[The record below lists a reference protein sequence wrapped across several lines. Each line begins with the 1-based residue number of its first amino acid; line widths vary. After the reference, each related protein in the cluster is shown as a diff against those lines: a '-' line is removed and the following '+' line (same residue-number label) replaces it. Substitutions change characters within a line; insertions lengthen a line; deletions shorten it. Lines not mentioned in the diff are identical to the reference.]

1 MAETYTTADGRV
13 YEIGEDGATATLTG
27 ETSSQEMTPDSP
39 GYEVSQERA
48 NRILDFQRGFL
59 DANPQ
64 GYAAFSNKRLLE
76 YAKDNFPGGV
86 NIEKAL
92 ASGATEEQILSRLYG
107 FDPSSKVE
115 AMTDAVY
122 RGIAEGGGGT
132 AGGIMGFKIGMQAAP
147 VVAGLTG
154 PAAPVAVPLTVGVTT
169 GLGFASGLLAGDTV
183 SDAVLGEEPKFLPSV
198 RPYAEGAYTVGSG
211 LPLPFTTYMHTFKF
225 LPGTKSYLDRVAR
238 LQGIKDTPIEA
249 IQRTALDQPKR
260 FLALEGTAIGQSGVG
275 GFIAEQNYPG
285 DGTMRFLFEAGA
297 GSTSPLIVGGLER
310 LVSGAKN
317 SIQMLSESGRTNR
330 QAVQLVQF
338 LEENGQNPQAI
349 LDRLRSPD
357 DVKAFAAE
365 MGITMP
371 DRTPANV
378 AGNDI
383 LFELQNALARD
394 KTFGPTLRKALSA
407 DYKAMGNLI
416 EVLDATG
423 DPTLLARSAQL
434 RKDMMEA
441 IIIQRLSDANDQAV
455 RINKQVAPTKK
466 DAEGNVVLDEAGNP
480 EVDTRAA
487 MKASKTI
494 ETVTAQAIQDVRKVE
509 SQYYDRIDGR
519 EDIDVPIFLEA
530 LTRIENETGGAVPYL
545 PVEARRLADELRGVD
560 AEAAATTNARME
572 ALDKKVQNSQD
583 AIRDIEAT
591 DPAVGTFFA
600 DTLTPQLRGDTLEGQ
615 LATVQ
620 SLITQIENLPPP
632 SRARAATGAPTD
644 APKKTP
650 YQRLSVKLQG
660 TNART
665 FFDAELE
672 KIGFDPEDMRLAG
685 SRMPPESVIRRLIE
699 IENQALSRVK
709 AGGPA
714 VRKNQQNIAKLA
726 ETLRLDIIERR
737 QPRGVYEERNPLSE
751 GLTEQG
757 LREVEDI
764 LENAGTTDL
773 TTESGINAA
782 IKTVRE
788 EIKLRPDPS
797 GFDLS
802 LPYVVGL
809 LRDLKSFR
817 AGTRDTSATGL
828 PAVMEMR
835 SPGRNRVLTAL
846 RNQAKILS
854 NSLEIRELQDD
865 MMLDLEEAGD
875 LSGVTLSVAMTA
887 KSRLQDAARGYAARS
902 EFNEARVL
910 NELAGSL
917 TDDIGV
923 KSGGIRQDDGS
934 ITFDSSENLTE
945 NQIAIRDAYNF
956 SRSLNDVFTRA
967 FPAKLLEKEASGARH
982 IMPELAHKA
991 IFSGGGDETSLR
1003 LDQIN
1008 QAMDFVAEKAGKKVS
1023 ELGPTATLGTM
1034 DGAQETLMRAAFEK
1048 IMDPQTNRV
1057 DPEALAKFNKEYRNV
1072 LFLEDGTA
1080 RFPDLVNDLS
1090 SVESAE
1096 KLLSKRLRQTGDP
1109 RAATA
1114 DGSPLGPNTPA
1125 SGFYQES
1132 LDNQVSWKT
1141 ALGSDKD
1148 PMGLVGMVIADPGS
1162 KKASDVNGLRRLIK
1176 LAQRSEAKNPGASAG
1191 LRSMILQKARMYA
1204 TGKPTKG
1211 GEQFFNFA
1219 KFKEFLTEPM
1229 VPGQPSALEIMRQE
1243 GLVDEGFA
1251 LRLTEIMNTGVQTQ
1265 KAVAQTGE
1273 AADLSQV
1280 VPKTERLATKAIR
1293 FLGLRFGRATTER
1306 VPGSG
1311 QGLAEPVM
1319 IADEVQRV
1327 LSDIPNVETFAVLE
1341 KAALDQ
1347 KFFETLLEKGITGNT
1362 PRARINAR
1370 NRLRAALIN
1379 AGFIST
1385 QSEERMESQRRA
1397 TLPRS
1402 GYGTPAPA
1410 PAPQPAVGDQSSAAQ
1425 VTPTQLFPD
1434 LPTTDI
1440 ASVSPSMNPVGQ
1452 APANRARFAAL
1463 FPEDRAL
1470 IEGIGS
1476 LG

>member
-1 MAETYTTADGRV
+1 MAEET
-13 YEIGEDGATATLTG
+13 GA
-27 ETSSQEMTPDSP
+27 QEMTPDSP

-76 YAKDNFPGGV
+76 YAQENFPGGV

-107 FDPSSKVE
+107 FDPSSKAE
-115 AMTDAVY
+115 AMTDALY
-122 RGIAEGGGGT
+122 RGVAEGGGGT
-132 AGGIMGFKIGMQAAP
+132 AGGIMGFKIGVETSP
-147 VVAGLTG
+147 FVAGLTG
-154 PAAPVAVPLTVGVTT
+154 PAAPVAVPLYIGATT

-310 LVSGAKN
+310 LISGAKG

-338 LEENGQNPQAI
+338 LEENGQDPKAI
-349 LDRLRSPD
+349 LDRLRTPD

-365 MGITMP
+365 MGVTMP
-371 DRTPANV
+371 ERTPANV
-378 AGNDI
+378 AGNEI

-455 RINKQVAPTKK
+455 RINKQVAP
-466 DAEGNVVLDEAGNP
+466 DDP
-480 EVDTRAA
+480 RAA

-494 ETVTAQAIQDVRKVE
+494 ETVTGQAIKDARAAEKK
-509 SQYYDRIDGR
+509 YYDRIDGT
-519 EDIDVPIFLEA
+519 DDVDVPIFLEA
-530 LTRIENETGGAVPYL
+530 LNRIEDETGGAIPYL
-545 PVEARRLADELRGVD
+545 PIEARRLADELRGVD
-560 AEAAATTNARME
+560 AEATATTSARME
-572 ALDKKVQNSQD
+572 TLEKKVQNGQD
-583 AIRDIEAT
+583 VIRDIEAT
-591 DPAVGTFFA
+591 DPAVGSFFA
-600 DTLTPQLRGDTLEGQ
+600 ESVNPQLRGDTLEGQ

-632 SRARAATGAPTD
+632 PRARAATGAPTD

-650 YQRLSVKLQG
+650 YQRLNVKLQG

-665 FFDAELE
+665 FFDAELK
-672 KIGFDPEDMRLAG
+672 KIGFNYDDMRLVGEIPAD
-685 SRMPPESVIRRLIE
+685 SVIQRLID

-737 QPRGVYEERNPLSE
+737 QPRGVYEEGNPLTQ
-751 GLTEQG
+751 GLTDIQ
-757 LREVEDI
+757 LRDVEDV
-764 LENAGTTDL
+764 LESIGATDL
-773 TTESGINAA
+773 TTEEGIDAA
-782 IKTVRE
+782 IRALRGE
-788 EIKLRPDPS
+788 ARLRDAAGQDEALRPGELGNVRPLFRAIDNL
-797 GFDLS
+797 G
-802 LPYVVGL
+802 
-809 LRDLKSFR
+809 RLKSFR
-817 AGTRDTSATGL
+817 EDTRDTSATGL

-846 RNQAKILS
+846 RNQAKIIS
-854 NSLEIRELQDD
+854 NSLEIRDLQDD
-865 MMLDLEEAGD
+865 MMIDLEEAGD
-875 LSGVTLSVAMTA
+875 LSGVTLSVVMTA
-887 KSRLQDAARGYAARS
+887 KSRLQDAARGYAGRS

-923 KSGGIRQDDGS
+923 KSGGVRQEDGS
-934 ITFDSSENLTE
+934 IKFSDAENLTE

-956 SRSLNDVFTRA
+956 SRQLNDVFTRA
-967 FPAKLLEKEASGARH
+967 FPAKLTEKDASGARH

-1034 DGAQETLMRAAFEK
+1034 DGAQETLMRVAFEK
-1048 IMDPQTNRV
+1048 IMDSRTNRV
-1057 DPEALAKFNKEYRNV
+1057 DPQALSDFNKEYRNV

-1096 KLLSKRLRQTGDP
+1096 KLLGKRLRQTGDP

-1125 SGFYQES
+1125 SGFYQQS

-1162 KKASDVNGLRRLIK
+1162 KKASDVNGLRRMIK
-1176 LAQRSEAKNPGASAG
+1176 LAQRSEARVPGASAG
-1191 LRSMILQKARMYA
+1191 LRSMILQKARIYA

-1211 GEQFFNFA
+1211 GQKFFNFA

-1273 AADLSQV
+1273 AADLRQV
-1280 VPKTERLATKAIR
+1280 VPTTERLVTKTIR
-1293 FLGLRFGRATTER
+1293 FLGLRIGRETTER
-1306 VPGSG
+1306 IPGSG
-1311 QGLAEPVM
+1311 QGLSEPGM

-1385 QSEERMESQRRA
+1385 QSEERMEPQRRA

-1402 GYGTPAPA
+1402 GYGTPA

-1452 APANRARFAAL
+1452 GPANRSRFAAL

>member
-1 MAETYTTADGRV
+1 MAEET
-13 YEIGEDGATATLTG
+13 GA
-27 ETSSQEMTPDSP
+27 QEMTPDSP

-48 NRILDFQRGFL
+48 DRILDFQRGFL
-59 DANPQ
+59 EANPQ
-64 GYAAFSNKRLLE
+64 GFSAFSNKRLLE
-76 YAKDNFPGGV
+76 YAQDNFPGGV

-92 ASGATEEQILSRLYG
+92 TSGATEEQILSRLYG
-107 FDPSSKVE
+107 FDPRGKVE
-115 AMTDAVY
+115 AMTDALY
-122 RGIAEGGGGT
+122 RGVAEGGGGT
-132 AGGIMGFKIGMQAAP
+132 AGGIMGFKSGMALAP
-147 VVAGLTG
+147 VVAGLSG
-154 PAAPVAVPLTVGVTT
+154 PAAPVTVPATVGLMTAA
-169 GLGFASGLLAGDTV
+169 GFGSGLLAGDTV

-338 LEENGQNPQAI
+338 LEENGQDPKAI
-349 LDRLRSPD
+349 LNRLRTPD
-357 DVKAFAAE
+357 DIKAFAAE

-371 DRTPANV
+371 ERTPANV
-378 AGNDI
+378 AGNEI
-383 LFELQNALARD
+383 LFEIQNALAQD

-423 DPTLLARSAQL
+423 DPTLLAQSAEL
-434 RKDMMEA
+434 RKNMMEA

-455 RINKQVAPTKK
+455 RINKQVAP
-466 DAEGNVVLDEAGNP
+466 DDP
-480 EVDTRAA
+480 RAA

-494 ETVTAQAIQDVRKVE
+494 ETVTGQAIKDVRKAE
-509 SQYYDRIDGR
+509 KKYYDRIDGT
-519 EDIDVPIFLEA
+519 DDVDVPIFLEA
-530 LTRIENETGGAVPYL
+530 LTRNEDETGGAIPYL
-545 PVEARRLADELRGVD
+545 PIEARRLADELRGVD
-560 AEAAATTNARME
+560 AEATATTSARME
-572 ALDKKVQNSQD
+572 TLEKKVQNGQD
-583 AIRDIEAT
+583 VIRDIEST
-591 DPAVGTFFA
+591 DPAVGSFFA
-600 DTLTPQLRGDTLEGQ
+600 ESVNPQLRGDTLEGQ
-615 LATVQ
+615 LTTVQ
-620 SLITQIENLPPP
+620 SLISQIENLPPP
-632 SRARAATGAPTD
+632 PRARAATGAPTD

-650 YQRLSVKLQG
+650 YQRLNVKLQG

-665 FFDAELE
+665 FFDAELK
-672 KIGFDPEDMRLAG
+672 KIGFNYDDMRLIGEIPADA
-685 SRMPPESVIRRLIE
+685 VIQRLID

-737 QPRGVYEERNPLSE
+737 QPRGVYEEGNPLTQ
-751 GLTEQG
+751 GLTDIQ
-757 LREVEDI
+757 LRDVEDV
-764 LENAGTTDL
+764 LESTGATDL
-773 TTESGINAA
+773 TTEEGINAA
-782 IKTVRE
+782 VRA
-788 EIKLRPDPS
+788 LRAEAR
-797 GFDLS
+797 
-802 LPYVVGL
+802 
-809 LRDLKSFR
+809 LRDEAGLDEAPRPGDIGKIRPLFRAIDNLGRLKSFR
-817 AGTRDTSATGL
+817 EDTRDTSATGL
-828 PAVMEMR
+828 PAIMGMKA
-835 SPGRNRVLTAL
+835 PGRNRVLTAL
-846 RNQAKILS
+846 RNQAKIIS
-854 NSLEIRELQDD
+854 NSLEIRDLQDD
-865 MMLDLEEAGD
+865 MMVDLEEVGD
-875 LSGVTLSVAMTA
+875 LSGVTLSVVMTA
-887 KSRLQDAARGYAARS
+887 KSRLQDAARGYAGRS

-923 KSGGIRQDDGS
+923 KSGGVRQEDGS
-934 ITFDSSENLTE
+934 IKFSDAENLTE

-956 SRSLNDVFTRA
+956 SRQLNDVFTRA
-967 FPAKLLEKEASGARH
+967 FPAKLLEKDASGARH

-1080 RFPDLVNDLS
+1080 RFPDLVNDLA
-1090 SVESAE
+1090 SVESAQA
-1096 KLLSKRLRQTGDP
+1096 LLGKRLRQTGDP
-1109 RAATA
+1109 RSATVE
-1114 DGSPLGPNTPA
+1114 GSPLGPNTPA
-1125 SGFYQES
+1125 SGFYQKS
-1132 LDNQVSWKT
+1132 LDEQVSWKT

-1148 PMGLVGMVIADPGS
+1148 PMSLVGMVIADPGS
-1162 KKASDVNGLRRLIK
+1162 KKASDVNGLRRMIK
-1176 LAQRSEAKNPGASAG
+1176 LAQRSEARVPGASAG

-1211 GEQFFNFA
+1211 GEKFFNFA

-1265 KAVAQTGE
+1265 KAVAKTGE

-1280 VPKTERLATKAIR
+1280 VPTTERLATKGIR
-1293 FLGLRFGRATTER
+1293 FLGLRLGRATTER

-1341 KAALDQ
+1341 KAALNQ
-1347 KFFETLLEKGITGNT
+1347 KFFKTLLEKGIAGNT
-1362 PRARINAR
+1362 PRARINSR

-1385 QSEERMESQRRA
+1385 QSEGRMEPQREA
-1397 TLPRS
+1397 TLPPRS
-1402 GYGTPAPA
+1402 RGRNAPRSLNQRTEEMKKRA
-1410 PAPQPAVGDQSSAAQ
+1410 EELIGDQSSAVQA
-1425 VTPTQLFPD
+1425 TPTQLFPD

-1452 APANRARFAAL
+1452 GPANRSRFAAL